1 VIVPLSFQWFILK
14 NIYKNMNDVLSC
26 CDIPFCDNDEQEV
39 LFVVGNKK
47 VDKIFNKDPS
57 NCLFPKYEL
66 KEKTF
71 L

>member
-1 VIVPLSFQWFILK
+1 
-14 NIYKNMNDVLSC
+14 MNDVLSC